1 MAINAATT
9 SIVALHDDPE
19 LETVFQAVAAH
30 DPTGERTAGVLRYT
44 LDQLYDGQRTGRYRW
59 DQLHKTE
66 KTHCGTL
73 VEINMQRTFLFDD
86 GDVLDFTIDGIEVDC
101 KYSQKKASWMIPL
114 EARGKIIL
122 GLWASD
128 ELSKWSM
135 GVVRAEER
143 FLGSGGNRDR
153 KTSLNADGRAAIS
166 WLFDDADLPPNVLLH
181 LPADITQEVMADG
194 ASGAERI
201 RRLFRLAQRTIISRT
216 AVETVAQQKDA
227 MKRVR
232 GNGGA
237 RTDLAPEGIIILGQY
252 QSHRLIARRLNLPEP
267 GPGES
272 ISASVTPASP
282 DTGVE
287 IDGSWWQL
295 TSGESHVFH
304 APALP
309 TQ

>member
-1 MAINAATT
+1 MAQ
-9 SIVALHDDPE
+9 HDDPE
-19 LETVFQAVAAH
+19 LEAVFQAVAAH
-30 DPTGERTAGVLRYT
+30 DPSGDRTAGVLRYT

-86 GDVLDFTIDGIEVDC
+86 GEVLDFTMDGIEVDC
-101 KYSQKKASWMIPL
+101 KYSQKKASWMIPI

-128 ELSKWSM
+128 EQSKWSM

-143 FLGSGGNRDR
+143 FLGLGSNRDR
-153 KTSLNADGRAAIS
+153 KTSLNADGRAAIN

-181 LPADITQEVMADG
+181 LPAEITAEVMAPNT
-194 ASGAERI
+194 SGAERI
-201 RRLFRLAQRTIISRT
+201 RRLFRLAQGRLISRT
-216 AVETVAQQKDA
+216 AVETVAQQKDS

-237 RTDLAPEGIIILGQY
+237 RTNLAPEGIIILGQY
-252 QSHRLIARRLNLPEP
+252 ESHRAIAYQLGLPLP

-272 ISASVTPASP
+272 ISARV
-282 DTGVE
+282 
-287 IDGSWWQL
+287 
-295 TSGESHVFH
+295 
-304 APALP
+304 APAADNQGAEIAGARWRVAQRTDPTVMAPTLP

>member
-1 MAINAATT
+1 
-9 SIVALHDDPE
+9 VAQHDDPE
-19 LETVFQAVAAH
+19 LEAVFQAVAAH
-30 DPTGERTAGVLRYT
+30 DPSGDRTAGVLRYT

-86 GDVLDFTIDGIEVDC
+86 GEVLDFTMDGIEVDC
-101 KYSQKKASWMIPL
+101 KYSQKKASWMIPI

-128 ELSKWSM
+128 EQSKWSM

-143 FLGSGGNRDR
+143 FLGLGSNRDR
-153 KTSLNADGRAAIS
+153 KTSLNADGRAAIN

-181 LPADITQEVMADG
+181 LPAEITAEVMAPNT
-194 ASGAERI
+194 SGAERI
-201 RRLFRLAQRTIISRT
+201 RRLFRLAQGRLISRT
-216 AVETVAQQKDA
+216 AVETVAQQKDS

-237 RTDLAPEGIIILGQY
+237 RTNLAPEGIIILGQY
-252 QSHRLIARRLNLPEP
+252 ESHRAIAYQLGLPLP

-272 ISASVTPASP
+272 ISARV
-282 DTGVE
+282 
-287 IDGSWWQL
+287 
-295 TSGESHVFH
+295 
-304 APALP
+304 APAADNQGAEIAGARWRVAQRTDPTVMAPTLP